1 MEKMQVNAT
10 EITDPI
16 LATAHIFLRKE
27 EFLGLFFFFVWN
39 KRYTGMTRSHHD
51 ELLEIKLYIL

>member
-27 EFLGLFFFFVWN
+27 EFLGLFLFL
-39 KRYTGMTRSHHD
+39 Y
-51 ELLEIKLYIL
+51 EIKDTQEWPGVIMMNY